1 MENINIFKT
10 YQDKENIRT
19 CIIQEKGSIFQSAQ
33 FSLNSILF
41 RHKTI
46 TPFVN
51 GVTML
56 YELYGDMSIKIHVP
70 LYPMRDFD
78 KECARNRICECTST
92 NIDENASYK
101 IIDGVIAV
109 NSIWASIKKHIDL
122 LKKYDTKEIWELDFE
137 EFVQNELSEEEINKI
152 LKSKSLEEEK
162 RNLEYM
168 NQKNIKLI
176 GIKDEKYP
184 RKLHRIE
191 DKPAFLYVR
200 GNENILD
207 DDAVRS
213 GWL

>member
-1 MENINIFKT
+1 MK
-10 YQDKENIRT
+10 
-19 CIIQEKGSIFQSAQ
+19 
-33 FSLNSILF
+33 
-41 RHKTI
+41 
-46 TPFVN
+46 
-51 GVTML
+51 
-56 YELYGDMSIKIHVP
+56 ELYNVWFSSLDLKNKTK
-70 LYPMRDFD
+70 L
-78 KECARNRICECTST
+78 
-92 NIDENASYK
+92 
-101 IIDGVIAV
+101 
-109 NSIWASIKKHIDL
+109 DL

-168 NQKNIKLI
+168 HQKNIKLI